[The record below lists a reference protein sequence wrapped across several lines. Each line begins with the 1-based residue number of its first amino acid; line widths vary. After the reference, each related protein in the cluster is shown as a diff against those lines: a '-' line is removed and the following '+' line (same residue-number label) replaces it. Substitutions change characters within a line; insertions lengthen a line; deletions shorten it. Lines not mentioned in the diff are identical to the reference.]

1 VTPNPEGWEEY
12 DGSPYNAKRGYGWL
26 EDLSAH
32 SRDRGAEATIIFS
45 DGTKSSPKALNR
57 LELANWHGTHQEN
70 IPRVFRIDLEDGWYR
85 ITCASV
91 DPSTR
96 PLPLVD
102 QRSFKCRAGNAVFAG
117 PDYGAPLAVR
127 GNQLVEGSGIVE
139 VTEGHLRVIVGDP
152 AYSGWTWAH
161 SGPSYEGWRR
171 WLLSDHQ
178 YATTWSEKLSRRV
191 DSGFHTLRLN
201 SLQIEQIPSRIQ
213 TTSLVF
219 RDAFNRN
226 DSVDVNASVVT
237 AKRWVRVN
245 LGCGLP
251 DGIRSSLASTAMK
264 VESSGN
270 GASVLGMV
278 QTKQSPP
285 DGIIRYSTR
294 FSLFMGQGNHARSGS
309 QEAGILLLAQPSEPT
324 DSNSTF
330 VGVGFDER
338 GEPSKGRLIYRVGD
352 GKRAYRANLDIPE
365 TTLPFRITEGEFEIE
380 LDHDVRANELT
391 RITVNGVNVTNR
403 WSANDRVQRIRQ
415 GLFGVR
421 SSMTPGKSTLRQ
433 FYWHYRVDA
442 L

>member
-1 VTPNPEGWEEY
+1 
-12 DGSPYNAKRGYGWL
+12 
-26 EDLSAH
+26 
-32 SRDRGAEATIIFS
+32 
-45 DGTKSSPKALNR
+45 
-57 LELANWHGTHQEN
+57 
-70 IPRVFRIDLEDGWYR
+70 
-85 ITCASV
+85 
-91 DPSTR
+91 
-96 PLPLVD
+96 
-102 QRSFKCRAGNAVFAG
+102 
-117 PDYGAPLAVR
+117 
-127 GNQLVEGSGIVE
+127 
-139 VTEGHLRVIVGDP
+139 
-152 AYSGWTWAH
+152 
-161 SGPSYEGWRR
+161 
-171 WLLSDHQ
+171 
-178 YATTWSEKLSRRV
+178 
-191 DSGFHTLRLN
+191 
-201 SLQIEQIPSRIQ
+201 
-213 TTSLVF
+213 
-219 RDAFNRN
+219 
-226 DSVDVNASVVT
+226 
-237 AKRWVRVN
+237 
-245 LGCGLP
+245 
-251 DGIRSSLASTAMK
+251 